1 MKNKIWI
8 YLIAVVLMVAT
19 YFGLKNN
26 VKKEQTDEMNLTTE
40 EAIVNAPNKT
50 VNYKGNYYEL
60 MLEKSKTKI
69 NNKKYIIYKGWTKYI
84 DDDDD
89 HIYVDI
95 EYWGDDVVD
104 DKTGERYDVIYSGI
118 MAEKENVFIIDNDNE
133 KLATIDDLL

>member
-8 YLIAVVLMVAT
+8 YLIVVVLMVAT

-60 MLEKSKTKI
+60 TCSK
-69 NNKKYIIYKGWTKYI
+69 
-84 DDDDD
+84 
-89 HIYVDI
+89 
-95 EYWGDDVVD
+95 
-104 DKTGERYDVIYSGI
+104 
-118 MAEKENVFIIDNDNE
+118 
-133 KLATIDDLL
+133 